1 MGEAKR
7 KVIDGKIVIYSD
19 GAARGNPGPAGAGGQ
34 IKGPAG
40 ENLAE
45 ISEYIGETT
54 NNVAEYKALI
64 LALEKAVQFKPLKVE
79 IRSDSE
85 LMVKQISGEYKVKN
99 EGLKPLHERVKQ
111 LLTRFKEV
119 TVRHIY
125 RTENVRADE
134 LANEAIDKYTKGEK
148 TEKRL
153 DDIHEQQ
160 SLF

>member
-1 MGEAKR
+1 M
-7 KVIDGKIVIYSD
+7 INGKIVIYSD

-40 ENLAE
+40 EDLAE
-45 ISEYIGETT
+45 ISEYLGEAT

-64 LALEKAVQFKPLKVE
+64 LTLEKAIQFRPLKVE

-85 LMVKQISGEYKVKN
+85 LMVKQILGEYKVKN
-99 EGLKPLHERVKQ
+99 EGLKPLFEKVKH
-111 LLTRFKEV
+111 LLAKFREV
-119 TVRHIY
+119 DVRHIY

-148 TEKRL
+148 TEKQL
-153 DDIHEQQ
+153 DDIPEQQ